1 MDAVAEQLLAA
12 FVHAPSGI
20 ALIAGDG
27 TLLRVNPALAR
38 MCGRTE
44 EDLLRLRWQEFIH
57 PDDLQPTLE
66 AVEGL
71 LAGTGEL
78 DLVIRPLRPDGGEVL
93 LRATASGLEPSAS
106 NPARLVVHY
115 EDVTEHVAMERA
127 ARTAEGRFA
136 AIVEAAPDAIVTKD
150 IDDRVMTWNP
160 SATRIFG
167 VPAAEAIGRNFEE
180 IVVPEHAHEHE
191 LYRRLRE
198 EALAGRPGRIR
209 MESRRADGSTFPSEI
224 SAARLP
230 DGEGTVCIVRDI
242 SELIE
247 AELELQERAAQ
258 LERSNADLEGF
269 AYAASHDL
277 QEPLRSIQLSAGA
290 VIRAAAER
298 LHGEERELLEHVD
311 AAAERM
317 SRQVRALMDVARV
330 AIGRA
335 PGEPVP
341 VDEAVDDA
349 LASLRAAIESSG
361 AHVDVEGPLPAAAVP
376 RAEMALVLQNVIANA
391 IKFRHPDEPP
401 RIRISG
407 AVRDGQV
414 EIDIADNGIGIAK
427 DDLRHVFG
435 MFSRAPSDVPGLG
448 LGLAVSQRVLAR
460 RGGSIWVSSEGPGRG
475 ARFTVRLPAATG
487 HPAEAG

>member
-1 MDAVAEQLLAA
+1 MDPVAEQLFAA

-20 ALIAGDG
+20 ALIAADG

-44 EDLLRLRWQEFIH
+44 EELLRLRWQEFIH
-57 PDDLQPTLE
+57 PDDLQPARE
-66 AVEGL
+66 AVARL
-71 LAGTGEL
+71 LAGEDDL

-93 LRATASGLEPSAS
+93 LRSTASALEPSED
-106 NPARLVVHY
+106 NPALMVVHY
-115 EDVTEHVAMERA
+115 EDVTEHVALERA
-127 ARTAEGRFA
+127 ARAAEGRFA

-150 IDDRVMTWNP
+150 TDDRILTWNP
-160 SATRIFG
+160 SAMRIFG
-167 VPAAEAIGRNFEE
+167 VPPGMAIGRRYEE
-180 IVVPEHAHEHE
+180 LAVPEHERDR
-191 LYRRLRE
+191 YRRLRE
-198 EALAGRPGRIR
+198 EALAGRPARMR
-209 MESRRADGSTFPSEI
+209 MEGRRADGSTFPSDV

-230 DGEGTVCIVRDI
+230 AGEGTVCIVRDI

-247 AELELQERAAQ
+247 AELELQERAAR

-290 VIRAAAER
+290 VIRAAADR
-298 LHGEERELLEHVD
+298 LHAEERELLEHVD

-317 SRQVRALMDVARV
+317 SRQVRALMEVARV

-341 VDEAVDDA
+341 AEEAVRDA
-349 LASLRAAIESSG
+349 LASLRAAIESSS
-361 AHVDVEGPLPAAAVP
+361 AVVEVEAPLPAAAVP
-376 RAEMALVLQNVIANA
+376 RAEMALVLQNLIANA
-391 IKFRHPDEPP
+391 IKFRRPEEPP

-414 EIDIADNGIGIAK
+414 EIDITDNGIGISE
-427 DDLRHVFG
+427 DDLGHVFG
-435 MFSRAPSDVPGLG
+435 MFSRAPSDLPGLG
-448 LGLAVSQRVLAR
+448 LGLAVCRRVLER
-460 RGGSIWVSSEGPGRG
+460 RGGSVSVSSEGPGRG
-475 ARFTVRLPAATG
+475 TRFTVRLPAA
-487 HPAEAG
+487 AAA